1 MTDRRIRGRAG
12 KRPLGVSVLVIPKFL
27 PWEKSRRQVKT
38 SPEGALVTPREGSGG
53 GRATGENHKK
63 FKKSYFPDHR
73 LQETKFQR
81 RPWLWNE

>member
-12 KRPLGVSVLVIPKFL
+12 KRAGGKLRL
-27 PWEKSRRQVKT
+27 P
-38 SPEGALVTPREGSGG
+38 PEGALVTPREGSGG
-53 GRATGENHKK
+53 GRVTGENHKK